1 MLFFEVLL
9 SLEGRREFRVIYHVS
24 SIEEICFNP
33 PNLNLLFVMPET
45 ANICVLSV
53 FLH

>member
-1 MLFFEVLL
+1 MLFEVFL
-9 SLEGRREFRVIYHVS
+9 SFEGRREFRVIYHVS
-24 SIEEICFNP
+24 LLEEICFNP
-33 PNLNLLFVMPET
+33 PNLNLLLVVPGT